1 MDSPE
6 KLAAL
11 GTQDTRRR
19 QEKQKS
25 QHNMCWTP
33 SYIPRHKIF
42 STKKKDIYL
51 QSFVVSH
58 DKACDVHICVKL
70 NVIK

>member
-33 SYIPRHKIF
+33 SYTKTQDF
-42 STKKKDIYL
+42 FNEKKKIYIYNHSSL
-51 QSFVVSH
+51 VMIKHVMYIFV
-58 DKACDVHICVKL
+58 
-70 NVIK
+70 